1 MPSRSIPQTSRASH
15 SNANNTAS
23 TTAPSNLSCEQIEE
37 LIKEGF
43 KQKGK
48 VPDDVLKC
56 LARREHYI
64 ITKEAAWHSVWIE
77 TDNFYKHRDHS
88 RDIDEF
94 EEKLNGYRRIQK
106 LNPPKTTAYD
116 VAHKAA
122 EFAEQTFALF
132 VKK

>member
-1 MPSRSIPQTSRASH
+1 MTPRSNPQTSRASS
-15 SNANNTAS
+15 SNDDTVS
-23 TTAPSNLSCEQIEE
+23 TTAPSILSCEEIEE

-43 KQKGK
+43 KEKGK
-48 VPDDVLKC
+48 VPDDVLKF

-77 TDNFYKHRDHS
+77 TDNFYKHKDHS
-88 RDIDEF
+88 RDIKEF
-94 EEKLNGYRRIQK
+94 EEKLNGYRDIQK
-106 LNPPKTTAYD
+106 LDPPKTTAYD

>member
-1 MPSRSIPQTSRASH
+1 MPSRSNPRTSRASS
-15 SNANNTAS
+15 SNDNTVS
-23 TTAPSNLSCEQIEE
+23 TTAPPSLSCEQIEE

-43 KQKGK
+43 KEKGK
-48 VPDDVLKC
+48 VPDDVLKF

-77 TDNFYKHRDHS
+77 TDNFYKHTDHS
-88 RDIDEF
+88 RDIEEF
-94 EEKLNGYRRIQK
+94 EKKLNDYRCIQK

-116 VAHKAA
+116 VAHRAA

-132 VKK
+132 IKK